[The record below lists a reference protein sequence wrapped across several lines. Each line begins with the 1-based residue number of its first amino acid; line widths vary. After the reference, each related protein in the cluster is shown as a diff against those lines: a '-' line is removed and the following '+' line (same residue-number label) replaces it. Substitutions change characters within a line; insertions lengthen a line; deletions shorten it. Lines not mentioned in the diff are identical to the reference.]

1 MVREK
6 LQNPEVQ
13 KPLKFAIDLGD
24 AFEDDLLDPKE
35 FVDYLRSNLK
45 INGKKG
51 NLAEDVTISSEKDKV
66 KVLSKLRIS
75 KRYLKYLTKKYLKKS
90 DILEYLKVIA
100 NEKNSYVIK
109 YIKLA
114 EAEEGKEEAE
124 EEEATN

>member
-1 MVREK
+1 MVRQK
-6 LQNPEVQ
+6 LKNPEVQ
-13 KPLKFAIDLGD
+13 KQLKFSIDLGD
-24 AFEDDLLDPKE
+24 AYEDDLLDPKE

-51 NLAEDVTISSEKDKV
+51 NLAEDVTISSEKDKIRIQ
-66 KVLSKLRIS
+66 SKLRIS

-100 NEKNSYVIK
+100 SDKNAYVIK

-114 EAEEGKEEAE
+114 EAEEGKEE